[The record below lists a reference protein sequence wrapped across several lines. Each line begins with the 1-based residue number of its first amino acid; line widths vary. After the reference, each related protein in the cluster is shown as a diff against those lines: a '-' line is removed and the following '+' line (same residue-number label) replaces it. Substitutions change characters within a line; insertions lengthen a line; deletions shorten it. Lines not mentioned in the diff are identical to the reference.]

1 MFDQTDADHIHFAEV
16 ILPLAVG
23 KTFTYSVP
31 SNLVQKIETG
41 KRVLVQFGKKKIYTG
56 IVVSLPSKPPDNYD
70 IKPIIDIL
78 DENPVATKK
87 QIEFWKWMADYY
99 CCYPGEVMSAAL
111 PSSMT
116 PASESKIC
124 FNEDY
129 PGTYI
134 GFSEREM
141 MIIETLQKRKELSI
155 EDIQI
160 IIGIKSV
167 APFIKHLQETGIIF
181 FKEEVIETYSPKKAI
196 VYYLHENFRSNK
208 DLQLLFTELEKAPK
222 QLDVLLNFR
231 LLQKSSSFV
240 AHTELVSN
248 KSLSLNAL
256 QGLIKKGI
264 LIKQYVEVDRIE
276 FEKTKAEMFVLKDFQ
291 QVALEQINEQWK
303 SKDTV
308 LLHGVTSSGKTHIYM
323 KLIEENLANGK
334 QVLYLVPEIAL
345 TTQLIRKL
353 RSAFGQFTGVY
364 HSKYNPFERY
374 ETWFKVLNN
383 EYRLVLG
390 VRSALFLP
398 FNNLGLIIV
407 DEEHESTFKQHSP
420 APRYH
425 ARDAAIIL
433 ANSFKA
439 KTLLGTATPSLES
452 YFNATSGKFGLVNIS
467 KRYSEVQPPE
477 IQLVDMK
484 AEYKKHSNKANLS
497 SVLFNTTNDI
507 INKDE
512 QVILFLNRRGY
523 APVIECKQCN
533 WIVKCKNCDISL
545 TYHKHSKML
554 HCHYCGSKK
563 KIPSS
568 CEVCNGNSLLLKG
581 YGTEKVEDDIGIL
594 FPDTKILRLDL
605 DTTRAKRSYQ
615 KIIEGFE
622 KREANILIGTQMV
635 TKGLDF
641 EHVKLVGILNADQMI
656 TYPDFRAA
664 ERSFQ
669 LIMQVSGRAGRRDER
684 GKVMIQTY
692 DITRPIFAYISDN
705 DYIGFY
711 NDEAY
716 IRKNFNYPPF
726 SRLISITL
734 KTQSIDLLLKGSN
747 VLAKRLK
754 MHFGE
759 RLLGPEFPPVM
770 KIRNEFLNR
779 MLLKF
784 ERNNLFIAESKKT
797 ILNEIGKFNFEPD
810 YRKIRCVV
818 DVDPY

>member
-1 MFDQTDADHIHFAEV
+1 VFAPSDAGHYAEV
-16 ILPLAVG
+16 LLPLAVG
-23 KTFTYSVP
+23 NTFIYSVP
-31 SNLVQKIETG
+31 LHLLEKVESG
-41 KRVLVQFGKKKIYTG
+41 KRVLVQFGRRKVYTG
-56 IVVSLPSKPPDNYD
+56 IVVSLPLQAPERYE
-70 IKPIIDIL
+70 IKSIIDVL
-78 DENPVATKK
+78 DENPVVTKK
-87 QIEFWKWMADYY
+87 QIDFWFWMAEYY
-99 CCYPGEVMSAAL
+99 CCYPGEVMSSAL

-124 FNEDY
+124 NNDEY
-129 PGTYI
+129 EGSYQ
-134 GFSEREM
+134 GFTEKEM
-141 MIIETLQKRKELSI
+141 LVIDALNKQKELSV

-167 APFIKHLQETGIIF
+167 APFIKHLQESGIIY
-181 FKEEVIETYSPKKAI
+181 FKEEVTESYTPKKAI
-196 VYYLHENFRSNK
+196 VYFLHEDFRSNK
-208 DLQLLFTELEKAPK
+208 SLQLLFDELEKAPK
-222 QLDVLLNFR
+222 QLEILMNFR
-231 LLQKSSSFV
+231 LIQKSENFV
-240 AHTELVSN
+240 LHNDLMSN

-256 QGLIKKGI
+256 LSLVKKGI
-264 LIKQYVEVDRIE
+264 LIKQYIEVDRIE
-276 FEKTKAEMFVLKDFQ
+276 FEKTKAEKFELKDFQ
-291 QVALEQINEQWK
+291 KTAIEQIKEQWAT
-303 SKDTV
+303 KDTV
-308 LLHGVTSSGKTHIYM
+308 LLHGITSSGKTHIYI
-323 KLIEENLANGK
+323 KLIEETLSKGK
-334 QVLYLVPEIAL
+334 QVLYLIPEIAL

-353 RSAFGQFTGVY
+353 RSSFGPFTGVY

-383 EYRLVLG
+383 EYQLVLG

-398 FNNLGLIIV
+398 FTNLGLIIV

-433 ANSFKA
+433 AANFKA

-452 YFNATSGKFGLVNIS
+452 YYNAETGKFGLVNIT
-467 KRYSEVQPPE
+467 KRYSDVQPPE

-484 AEYKKHSNKANLS
+484 TEYKKHSNKANLS
-497 SVLFNTTNDI
+497 SVLFEKTNEI
-507 INKDE
+507 VGKGE

-523 APVIECKQCN
+523 APVIECNQCN

-563 KIPSS
+563 KIPAS
-568 CEVCNGNSLLLKG
+568 CEVCGGNSLLLKG
-581 YGTEKVEDDIGIL
+581 YGTEKVEDDISIL

-605 DTTRAKRSYQ
+605 DTTRSKRSYQ
-615 KIIEGFE
+615 RIIECFE

-656 TYPDFRAA
+656 TYPDFRSS

-684 GKVMIQTY
+684 GKVMIQTF
-692 DITRPIFAYISDN
+692 DVSRPIFSYITEN

-711 NDEAY
+711 KDEAY

-726 SRLISITL
+726 SRLINITL
-734 KTQSIDLLLKGSN
+734 KAQSLDMLLNGSK
-747 VLAKRLK
+747 VLANRLRL
-754 MHFGE
+754 HFGE

-770 KIRNEFLNR
+770 RIRNEFLNQ

-784 ERNNLFIAESKKT
+784 ERNNKIISAAKKT
-797 ILNEIGKFNFEPD
+797 ILQELGKFNFEPD
-810 YRKIRCVV
+810 FRKIRCVV
-818 DVDPY
+818 DVDPF